1 MKYYKSFNYRMEIQI
16 CVQYGNYSSHEATKD
31 QRENIAE
38 AEPYADQSS
47 PSSDVE
53 TELFIGPPE
62 TRTRR
67 ISPKV

>member
-1 MKYYKSFNYRMEIQI
+1 M
-16 CVQYGNYSSHEATKD
+16 QYGNYSSQEAMKD
-31 QRENIAE
+31 QRENIAD